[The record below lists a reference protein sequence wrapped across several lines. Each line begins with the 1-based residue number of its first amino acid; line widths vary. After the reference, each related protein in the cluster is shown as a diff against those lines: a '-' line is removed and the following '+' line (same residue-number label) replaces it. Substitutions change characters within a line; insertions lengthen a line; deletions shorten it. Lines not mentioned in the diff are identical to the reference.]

1 MSHTTTRMLKTALSA
16 MHYSGADRLLGRMTR
31 GIGVIFTLHHVRPEP
46 PDAFEPNRIL
56 KVTPEFLDQVVR
68 QVIEAGFEV
77 LSLDEAHARISGST
91 TSSRPFA
98 CFTLDDGY
106 RDNAQH
112 AYPIF
117 KRYGVPFAI
126 YVPTDLPDD
135 GGMLWWLAL
144 EHVIRQAPAVQVQM
158 QGEMRTFPL
167 STLAEKDYAF
177 DQIYWWLRQLPDDRV
192 RTVVGELCAGIG
204 FDYMLQC
211 RELVMT
217 WGEIRALAA
226 DPLVTIGAHTR
237 RHFALSKL
245 TEAEA
250 VDEITASVR
259 RIERELGRPCRHFS
273 YPYGDATSAGARDFR
288 LAAETGLATAVTT
301 RKGVIHERHA
311 KALTALPRISLNG
324 DFQHSRYVKV
334 FLSGVPFALLDAL
347 RPRSSMQ

>member
-16 MHYSGADRLLGRMTR
+16 MHYTGADRLLGPMTR

-77 LSLDEAHARISGST
+77 LSLDEAHARISGMT

-106 RDNAQH
+106 RDNAEH

-117 KRYGVPFAI
+117 KRYGAPFAI
-126 YVPTDLPDD
+126 YVPTDLPDT

-144 EHVIRQAPAVQVQM
+144 EHVIRHAPALRVQM

-167 STLAEKDYAF
+167 TTIGEKDYAF
-177 DQIYWWLRQLPDDRV
+177 NQIYWWLRQLPDDRV
-192 RTVVGELCAGIG
+192 RTVVGELCAGID
-204 FDYMLQC
+204 FDYMQQC
-211 RELVMT
+211 RDLIMT
-217 WGEIRALAA
+217 WGEIRMLAG

-245 TEAEA
+245 SEAEA
-250 VDEITASVR
+250 ADEISGSVR
-259 RIERELGRPCRHFS
+259 RVESELGRPCRHFS
-273 YPYGDATSAGARDFR
+273 YPYGDAASAGARDFQ
-288 LAAETGLATAVTT
+288 LAQAAGVATAVTT
-301 RKGVIHERHA
+301 RKGVIHGQHA

-324 DFQHSRYVKV
+324 DFQDRRYVKV
-334 FLSGVPFALLDAL
+334 FLSGVPFALLDMLQPQRRAH
-347 RPRSSMQ
+347 